1 MTCAATGSMAIG
13 ADEAIGTHAAI
24 CCGMTTAPS
33 GMAEGRLAAAAR
45 GFGGCITML
54 PRGAA
59 AAAAAAAR
67 GGAGAAARGG
77 GGGMRIGEFGAD
89 AIEDRGGDSGA
100 GIIDMLLRR
109 GLARG
114 SATIFAPISAMFS
127 MRASV

>member
-1 MTCAATGSMAIG
+1 MTCAATGMAIG
-13 ADEAIGTHAAI
+13 ADEAIGTHAAT

-67 GGAGAAARGG
+67 GGGAGAAARGG

-89 AIEDRGGDSGA
+89 AIDDRGGDSGA
-100 GIIDMLLRR
+100 DIIDMLLRR
-109 GLARG
+109 CLARG